1 MFLLLSINFC
11 HSQIVQKIGGDSVV
25 IISLQQ
31 ADNINVKFS
40 EGKKTVESLKDS
52 ISILKISQASLHK
65 VIESLNKDKDSL
77 KIDAEKYKTLHKE
90 SKDLFIKREQY
101 YYKQTKLHTITYL
114 VLAFSVAIFTLL

>member
-77 KIDAEKYKTLHKE
+77 KIDAEKYKALHKE